1 MSKLWLPTNPQSL
14 RPAPRAPDV
23 FDHGRQRN
31 AGSPGIEQSTPEWD
45 NRIIATAVEL
55 GCPRW
60 VAEQVRTHPPTRF
73 ALLSV
78 WCDVQDAAEGDKE
91 ALERCE
97 YYKAMWAQGRAEGSI
112 SDTPERVTGFLVDR
126 D

>member
-1 MSKLWLPTNPQSL
+1 MSKLWLPTD
-14 RPAPRAPDV
+14 PAGLKPAKRAPDI
-23 FDHGRQRN
+23 FDHAPGRN
-31 AGSPGIEQSTPEWD
+31 VGSPGIEQSTPEWD

-60 VAEQVRTHPPTRF
+60 AAEQARTHPPARF

-78 WCDVQDAAEGDKE
+78 WCDVQDAAAGDLD

-97 YYKAMWAQGRAEGSI
+97 YYKWAFEQQRKDGVI
-112 SDTPERVTGFLVDR
+112 SDEPENVTGFLVDR
-126 D
+126 